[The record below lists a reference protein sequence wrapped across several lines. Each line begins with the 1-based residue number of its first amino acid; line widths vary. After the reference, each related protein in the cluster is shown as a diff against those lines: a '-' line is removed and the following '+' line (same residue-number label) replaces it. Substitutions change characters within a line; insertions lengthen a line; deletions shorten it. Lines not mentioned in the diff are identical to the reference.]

1 MCISTLLVHIC
12 SIQKYQAGKIVSTL
26 TNYINGLSSGNEFY
40 TTQKNLRIIVRCLS
54 IYHIVL
60 ALAFIFNDIMA
71 LAVYNTIVAILYF
84 TVIAKLTDRNRCSIA
99 LTLSI
104 CEVVLCTLIS
114 TLFTGM
120 DTGFAIYNVGCITGF
135 FYVNFIIQQKH
146 SLVSLF
152 TSLILSLCYMFNYLI
167 SLYVEPIAPIKSIVW
182 VRTFYICNHMI
193 TFAMIVVFTF
203 LIVWEIRS
211 YANKLKEH
219 NNLLNEAALK
229 DPLTHLYNRRSMNE
243 ILNTSMSV
251 LKSKGKRFSIILGD
265 IDNFKQINDTYGHD
279 AGDEILIA
287 VANTI
292 SECVGTQGAVCRWGG
307 EEILILI
314 NASIETASVI
324 AERTRAAI
332 EETVVTTDGQ
342 KLSVTMTMGITES
355 IPGYKIE
362 NLIQQADD
370 KMYYGKKNG
379 KNQVV
384 ISLPN
389 DI

>member
-1 MCISTLLVHIC
+1 M
-12 SIQKYQAGKIVSTL
+12 STL

-71 LAVYNTIVAILYF
+71 LAVYNAIVAILYF

-135 FYVNFIIQQKH
+135 FYVNFVIQQKH

-292 SECVGTQGAVCRWGG
+292 SECVGTQGSVCRWGG